1 MRLERAR
8 ILKAHDA
15 PCSQAV
21 TREMVHPDLAR
32 TIPGAIV
39 DAHRD
44 GEQIIARAREEA
56 ASILENAR
64 TNAVEL
70 ADQTRTDAR
79 EREMARLAAKHLTV
93 RAFEAQTEER
103 SIARTT
109 ELAVLLAE
117 RLLGEALRLDP
128 DIIVKVAAEVLREAR
143 GARRIRIDVH
153 PNDMA
158 ALSAA
163 LAPLDG
169 AALEI
174 NTSADLGPGSV
185 LVHTDVGTID
195 GRLSTQLSRLADAL
209 REALRT

>member
-15 PCSQAV
+15 PSSQAV
-21 TREMVHPDLAR
+21 TREMAHPDLAR

-39 DAHRD
+39 DAHHD

-56 ASILENAR
+56 ASILANAR

-128 DIIVKVAAEVLREAR
+128 DVIVKVAAEVLREAR

-163 LAPLDG
+163 LSPLDG
-169 AALEI
+169 AALDI
-174 NTSADLGPGSV
+174 STSADLGPGSV

-195 GRLSTQLSRLADAL
+195 GRLSTQLSRLAEAL